1 VIFLSSVDVAEQ
13 SPMGTLRLRL
23 PSVFVALRTQPDPR
37 ATITLR
43 VPAIYVKIVRAL
55 ISATAAL
62 PGK

>member
-1 VIFLSSVDVAEQ
+1 
-13 SPMGTLRLRL
+13 MGTLRLRL